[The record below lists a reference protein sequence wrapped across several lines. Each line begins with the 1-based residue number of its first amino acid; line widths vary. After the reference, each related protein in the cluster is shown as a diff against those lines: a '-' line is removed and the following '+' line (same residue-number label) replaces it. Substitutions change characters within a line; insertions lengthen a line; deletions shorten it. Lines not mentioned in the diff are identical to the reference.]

1 MVKKK
6 THIDFCHELKAQNLK
21 VTVLGTYKDYNS
33 KIAVRCDKCGCEWSP
48 RAGSLLHGHGCP
60 RCAGV
65 KLKSHAEFVKDLKSL
80 RDDVIITGRYVK
92 ALEKTKFRFSKCGHE
107 CDITP
112 AHVLSGRGCPE
123 CGRSQKGASQRLT
136 MEMFLECLH
145 KIDPN
150 LVVSEGAMYI
160 NNHTLMPLHCNACGY
175 EYQIR
180 PHDVLN
186 QRGCPN
192 CHRSCTSF
200 LEQFIYH
207 SFAHI
212 LGESKVMSREKTVIG
227 VELDIYVP
235 DLKVAVEPGS
245 WHWHKNMVAKDW
257 EKHLLC
263 KDKGIKLITIYD
275 HYDDA
280 TVPFDNCLVT
290 HCDLVSRR
298 NTDKL
303 IEITKKVLSEFGLNS
318 NLGTSEWE
326 KIKKNAQIDSRR
338 MSTEEFREELS
349 KINDK
354 IEIIGDF
361 AGANNRI
368 KAQCKV
374 CNHEWHVR
382 PSSLRLGSGCPKC
395 AGTLKM
401 THNDFVE
408 RLNSLQPNIIPLAE
422 YINIDT
428 SIRIKCKVC
437 GYIWSTQPY
446 HLVAKYNR
454 TGCPK
459 CANKARRTHD
469 DFVEEIATLLPT
481 IKVIGTYVSRN
492 KPILVQCSECGKTWQ
507 AYPGNLLRGSSC
519 KSCKFKNTVQQRSKK
534 IRCITTGEIFNTF
547 KEAAEKY
554 NISCST
560 ICLCCNDSSKHKHA
574 GGLEWEYTI
583 L

>member
-1 MVKKK
+1 MAKKK
-6 THIDFCHELKAQNLK
+6 THIDFCHELKAKNLK
-21 VTVLGTYKDYNS
+21 VTVLGIYKDYNS

-60 RCAGV
+60 KCAGV
-65 KLKSHAEFVKDLKSL
+65 KLKSHSEFVKDLKSQ
-80 RDDVIITGRYVK
+80 RDDVIITGRYAK
-92 ALEKTKFRFSKCGHE
+92 ALEKTKFRFLKCGHE

-136 MEMFLECLH
+136 MEIFLERLH

-150 LVVSEGAMYI
+150 LVVSEGATYI
-160 NNHTLMPLHCNACGY
+160 NSHTLMSLHCNACGY

-290 HCDLVSRR
+290 PCDLVSRR
-298 NTDKL
+298 NIDKL
-303 IEITKKVLSEFGLNS
+303 IEITKKVLSEFGLYS
-318 NLGTSEWE
+318 ELGTSEWE

-354 IEIIGDF
+354 IKIIGDF
-361 AGANNRI
+361 VGANNRI

-374 CNHEWHVR
+374 CNHE
-382 PSSLRLGSGCPKC
+382 
-395 AGTLKM
+395 
-401 THNDFVE
+401 
-408 RLNSLQPNIIPLAE
+408 
-422 YINIDT
+422 
-428 SIRIKCKVC
+428 
-437 GYIWSTQPY
+437 
-446 HLVAKYNR
+446 
-454 TGCPK
+454 
-459 CANKARRTHD
+459 
-469 DFVEEIATLLPT
+469 
-481 IKVIGTYVSRN
+481 
-492 KPILVQCSECGKTWQ
+492 
-507 AYPGNLLRGSSC
+507 
-519 KSCKFKNTVQQRSKK
+519 
-534 IRCITTGEIFNTF
+534 
-547 KEAAEKY
+547 
-554 NISCST
+554 
-560 ICLCCNDSSKHKHA
+560 
-574 GGLEWEYTI
+574 
-583 L
+583 

>member
-1 MVKKK
+1 MTIKSNIVKKEERNINNMQNNLASMIK
-6 THIDFCHELKAQNLK
+6 EKKLFLLDIDGTVALGSELLPGAADFLQ
-21 VTVLGTYKDYNS
+21 TV
-33 KIAVRCDKCGCEWSP
+33 

-80 RDDVIITGRYVK
+80 RDDVVITGRYVK

-136 MEMFLECLH
+136 MEIFLERLH

-263 KDKGIKLITIYD
+263 KDKGIKLITIY
-275 HYDDA
+275 
-280 TVPFDNCLVT
+280 
-290 HCDLVSRR
+290 S
-298 NTDKL
+298 NT
-303 IEITKKVLSEFGLNS
+303 
-318 NLGTSEWE
+318 
-326 KIKKNAQIDSRR
+326 
-338 MSTEEFREELS
+338 
-349 KINDK
+349 
-354 IEIIGDF
+354 
-361 AGANNRI
+361 
-368 KAQCKV
+368 
-374 CNHEWHVR
+374 
-382 PSSLRLGSGCPKC
+382 
-395 AGTLKM
+395 
-401 THNDFVE
+401 
-408 RLNSLQPNIIPLAE
+408 
-422 YINIDT
+422 
-428 SIRIKCKVC
+428 
-437 GYIWSTQPY
+437 
-446 HLVAKYNR
+446 
-454 TGCPK
+454 
-459 CANKARRTHD
+459 
-469 DFVEEIATLLPT
+469 
-481 IKVIGTYVSRN
+481 
-492 KPILVQCSECGKTWQ
+492 
-507 AYPGNLLRGSSC
+507 
-519 KSCKFKNTVQQRSKK
+519 
-534 IRCITTGEIFNTF
+534 
-547 KEAAEKY
+547 
-554 NISCST
+554 
-560 ICLCCNDSSKHKHA
+560 
-574 GGLEWEYTI
+574 
-583 L
+583 